1 LSSGMA
7 SMTTSALA
15 IGSHSITA
23 VYGGNGNFGA
33 SVSAALTQTVSASA
47 SRSALTASPNPA
59 ALHQTVTFTATVA
72 SAAGTPSGTVTFKE
86 GAATLGTATLS
97 SGKAVFQT
105 HALTIGSHNV
115 TATYAGNATFAAST
129 SNTVTEVVDA
139 RVRNPFQI
147 NSFDGSKA
155 DVKQLPAVA
164 ALRGGAFVVVWESK
178 GEDGSGYGIYG
189 QVFKANGL
197 KSGGEFKVNTTTS
210 NDQTQPAVAALA
222 DGGFIVV
229 WR

>member
-1 LSSGMA
+1 SHNPSALGQPVKFTAYLGGNGGPPTGSVTFKDGATTIGGATLSAGMA

-15 IGSHSITA
+15 IGAHSIKA
-23 VYGGNGNFGA
+23 IYGGNGNFGA
-33 SVSAALTQTVSASA
+33 SSSAVLTQTVSASA

-59 ALHQTVTFTATVA
+59 ALRQTVTFTATVA
-72 SAAGTPSGTVTFKE
+72 SAAGTPSGTVTFKQ

-97 SGKAVFQT
+97 GGKAVFQT

-147 NSFDGSKA
+147 NSFDGPKA
-155 DVKQLPAVA
+155 
-164 ALRGGAFVVVWESK
+164 
-178 GEDGSGYGIYG
+178 
-189 QVFKANGL
+189 
-197 KSGGEFKVNTTTS
+197 
-210 NDQTQPAVAALA
+210 
-222 DGGFIVV
+222 
-229 WR
+229 